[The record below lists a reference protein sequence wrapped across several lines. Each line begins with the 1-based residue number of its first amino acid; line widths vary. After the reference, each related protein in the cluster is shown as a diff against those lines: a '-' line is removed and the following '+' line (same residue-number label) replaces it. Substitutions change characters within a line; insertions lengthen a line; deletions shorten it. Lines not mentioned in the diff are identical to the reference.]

1 MVEEGDRYAKESLFL
16 SLGLLNRQSIIYFN
30 GREIGKY
37 LYPEPAI
44 ALVPK
49 FCIYPGKNE
58 LLVRLAQ
65 PFGPPSVK
73 GDKSLF
79 SISTRNMGFQADLSE
94 GWSMTV
100 QDSIPKPEA
109 EYQNYPGALFNGMV
123 HPCLEYNLKGIIWYQ
138 GENDVWKPE
147 LYAEMFKSL
156 ILDWRRKW
164 KKKDLPFLYVQ
175 ISLLP
180 EIDPEAGEPPYQ
192 LFREKQ
198 HVALPNTGMVY
209 SLDIGDPYDVH
220 PRNKKV
226 VGERLAEQALQI
238 IYEKSK

>member
-1 MVEEGDRYAKESLFL
+1 M
-16 SLGLLNRQSIIYFN
+16 
-30 GREIGKY
+30 
-37 LYPEPAI
+37 
-44 ALVPK
+44 
-49 FCIYPGKNE
+49 
-58 LLVRLAQ
+58 
-65 PFGPPSVK
+65 
-73 GDKSLF
+73 
-79 SISTRNMGFQADLSE
+79 SE
-94 GWSMTV
+94 GWSITV

-123 HPCLEYNLKGIIWYQ
+123 HPCLEYNVKGVIWYQ

-147 LYAEMFKSL
+147 LYAEMFRAL
-156 ILDWRRKW
+156 ILDWRKKW
-164 KKKDLPFLYVQ
+164 KKEDLPFLYVQ

-198 HVALPNTGMVY
+198 CVALPNTGMAY

-226 VGERLAEQALQI
+226 VGKRLAEQAFRI
-238 IYEKSK
+238 VYEIK